1 MPKKILNAEDVD
13 FVYVDTSEDLLKFRI
28 VKKKD
33 DNDTDLTVSE
43 SEIQMDSF
51 SREQIADNVLAHIQQ
66 GKPVDIIDENED
78 TITFEPDMESIRETD

>member
-1 MPKKILNAEDVD
+1 MPKKILNAKDVD
-13 FVYVDTSEDLLKFRI
+13 FVYIEDITFG
-28 VKKKD
+28 VVMKD
-33 DNDTDLTVSE
+33 DKGTDLTVSE

-51 SREQIADNVLAHIQQ
+51 SREQLADDVLAHIYQ

>member
-13 FVYVDTSEDLLKFRI
+13 FVYIENITFGV
-28 VKKKD
+28 VMKD
-33 DNDTDLTVSE
+33 DNGTDLTVSE

-51 SREQIADNVLAHIQQ
+51 SREQLADNVLAHIYQ

>member
-1 MPKKILNAEDVD
+1 MPKKILNREDVD
-13 FVYVDTSEDLLKFRI
+13 FVYIENITFGV
-28 VKKKD
+28 VMKD
-33 DNDTDLTVSE
+33 DNGTDLTVSE

-51 SREQIADNVLAHIQQ
+51 SREQLADDVLAHIYQ

>member
-1 MPKKILNAEDVD
+1 MPKKILNREDVD
-13 FVYVDTSEDLLKFRI
+13 FVYIENITFGV
-28 VKKKD
+28 VMKD
-33 DNDTDLTVSE
+33 DNGTDLTVSE

-51 SREQIADNVLAHIQQ
+51 SRERLADDVLFHIQQ

>member
-13 FVYVDTSEDLLKFRI
+13 FVYIENITFGV
-28 VKKKD
+28 VMKD
-33 DNDTDLTVSE
+33 DNGTDLTVSE

-51 SREQIADNVLAHIQQ
+51 SREQLADDVLAHIYQ